1 MSLTHR
7 IDALERQHAT
17 TTRGGEVGGIV
28 IPIRPL
34 PEGYTGMGNAP
45 LTRGRE
51 GGIPLTRGREG
62 VMTAL
67 PLTRC
72 GEALSTPGYTPQAAR
87 FDYRI
92 AILPL
97 CPLEE
102 SEEATR

>member
-51 GGIPLTRGREG
+51 G

-67 PLTRC
+67 PLARG